1 MEECGP
7 QHPVSRA
14 PPPNPRASGHSARE
28 IVCATTVREVVATT
42 PTDDGPRLGR
52 PFEAS
57 DHCLSLLQ
65 ASLLEPVA
73 NSRPSV
79 LGSAAKTEY
88 FILGFFSSRTGQGI
102 TRTASTRVA
111 FVTELNS
118 CLRAYAPQM
127 TWSSIAIAHN
137 VQASDHVDAA
147 NCPHSWNMTIALGN
161 FQGGGLLV
169 EDRCGNHVLDN
180 TASSVSASSF
190 DNHDRAIFFRPA
202 WRHAS
207 LPWRGDRWSITCLR
221 MLMSM
226 GLGVRCWIGF
236 VA

>member
-1 MEECGP
+1 MQSFRTYEPLSPTGTHDTQTHEALSDCFLFLSSAIGSSACKESTGFP
-7 QHPVSRA
+7 PV
-14 PPPNPRASGHSARE
+14 
-28 IVCATTVREVVATT
+28 
-42 PTDDGPRLGR
+42 L
-52 PFEAS
+52 
-57 DHCLSLLQ
+57 
-65 ASLLEPVA
+65 
-73 NSRPSV
+73 
-79 LGSAAKTEY
+79 
-88 FILGFFSSRTGQGI
+88 
-102 TRTASTRVA
+102 
-111 FVTELNS
+111 
-118 CLRAYAPQM
+118 LRAYAPQM

-147 NCPHSWNMTIALGN
+147 NCPHSWNMTIALGD

-169 EDRCGNHVLDN
+169 EDRRGNHVLDN